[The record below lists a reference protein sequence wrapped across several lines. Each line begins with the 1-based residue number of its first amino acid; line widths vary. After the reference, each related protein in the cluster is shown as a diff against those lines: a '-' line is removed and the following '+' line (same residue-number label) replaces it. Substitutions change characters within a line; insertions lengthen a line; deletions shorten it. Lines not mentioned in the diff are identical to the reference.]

1 MRQHGRIT
9 DSGTIESGTI
19 KSGHVFREGA
29 VVNGD
34 AAGRRTDRNGGND
47 ADLPAG
53 TVMGAVTL
61 RVADLEP
68 AEAFYREA
76 LGLAAR
82 ARGDGWTEL
91 GTARATLVRLERG
104 TDARADRT
112 LPGLYHLALLLP
124 DRPALGA
131 WLLHALGSGVA
142 LQGAAD
148 HAVSEAIYLADPEG
162 NGIEVY
168 RDRPRGTWETRLG
181 RINMTTE
188 PLDVRELTAAAA
200 PRWAGAPEDTTV
212 GHVHL
217 QVGDLT
223 RSAAFYGDVLGFPR
237 TNDAFPGACF
247 LGAGGYHHHL
257 GLNTWG
263 VRGPGVRDRG
273 PRSAHAAGL
282 RRFEVVV
289 PGTDA
294 LDAAALRL
302 RRAGHAVERRG
313 DGTILDVGDP
323 DGIEVRLRVGRA
335 PVVGDAAPGTET

>member
-1 MRQHGRIT
+1 MRQHGR
-9 DSGTIESGTI
+9 TIANRRVSLGL
-19 KSGHVFREGA
+19 A

-34 AAGRRTDRNGGND
+34 AAGRRTEPAGG
-47 ADLPAG
+47 DLPAG

-61 RVADLEP
+61 RVADLE
-68 AEAFYREA
+68 ATEAFYREA
-76 LGLAAR
+76 LGLAVR

-91 GTARATLVRLERG
+91 GTARAPLVRLERG
-104 TDARADRT
+104 TDARVDPA

-124 DRPALGA
+124 ARAALGA
-131 WLLHALGSGVA
+131 WLLHALESDVT

-168 RDRPRGTWETRLG
+168 RDRPRETWETRLG
-181 RINMTTE
+181 RISMTTE
-188 PLDVRELTAAAA
+188 PLDVRDLTAAAA
-200 PRWAGAPEDTTV
+200 PRWDGVPGGTTV

-217 QVGDLT
+217 QVGDLA
-223 RSAAFYGDVLGFPR
+223 RSAAFYGNVLGFPR

-263 VRGPGVRDRG
+263 VRGRGVQGRG
-273 PRSAHAAGL
+273 LRSARAAGL

-289 PGTDA
+289 RGTDA

-302 RRAGHAVERRG
+302 RRARHAAERQA
-313 DGTILDVGDP
+313 DGTALDVRDP
-323 DGIEVRLRVGRA
+323 DGLEVRLRVERA
-335 PVVGDAAPGTET
+335 PGVGDATTRTER